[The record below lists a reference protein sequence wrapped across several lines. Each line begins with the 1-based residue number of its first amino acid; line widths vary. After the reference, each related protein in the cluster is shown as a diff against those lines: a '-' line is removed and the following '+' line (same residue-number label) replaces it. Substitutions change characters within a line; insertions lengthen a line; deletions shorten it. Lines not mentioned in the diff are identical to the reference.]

1 MKNIY
6 NFVTGTL
13 LTGVVYFLGGADTA
27 LKTLIILIVLD
38 YVTGVCQARV

>member
-13 LTGVVYFLGGADTA
+13 LTTVVYFLGGMDTA
-27 LKTLIILIVLD
+27 LKTLLILIVLD
-38 YVTGVCQARV
+38 YITGIC